1 MSLLEL
7 DQERE
12 RLVVTSEHIGSNLM
26 ELQRD
31 PTREMLDLAVL
42 DGVTASRWAAASHS
56 SDQLWTW
63 FTKLTALLEGANRL
77 RGTRRSLSA
86 AQESELRALLTGP
99 SIELADSTVPLHLRR
114 LDDAR
119 RTSSRCTPDELIDMM
134 TAAFNELRDVVAATQ
149 YAWDQLVPRVA
160 AARARL
166 DEIANEPRGLDSELA
181 PELARLRP
189 RLDELGRRLMA
200 DPVAADAAEVDRME
214 AEINA
219 LRDDLDN
226 AVVLRNELD
235 AQLAHADAVLAEV
248 RDATQRAAD
257 AHEEV
262 TLKIVHPIVPVPA
275 PMPRDLADGLLRV
288 RALAE
293 HGQWRAAR
301 SELDAWTDRS
311 ETALQRA
318 RDDAARNRA
327 PIDERNELRG
337 RIRAYKEKASAHG
350 LLEDRAVTSA
360 YNAAYDEL
368 HTAPTD
374 LERAHELVREY
385 QSAVSGDPSEKRRR

>member
-1 MSLLEL
+1 VSLLEL

-42 DGVTASRWAAASHS
+42 DGVTASRWAAAAQSN
-56 SDQLWTW
+56 DQLWSW
-63 FTKLTALLEGANRL
+63 FTKLTALLDEANRL

-86 AQESELRALLTGP
+86 AQESELRSLLTGP
-99 SIELADSTVPLHLRR
+99 SIELADTTVPIHVRQ

-134 TAAFNELRDVVAATQ
+134 TRAFNDLRDVVAATQ
-149 YAWDQLVPRVA
+149 FAWDQLVPRVA

-166 DEIANEPRGLDSELA
+166 DEIANEPRGLDSEVA

-200 DPVAADAAEVDRME
+200 DPVAADAAEVDRIE
-214 AEINA
+214 AEINE

-226 AVVLRNELD
+226 AVVLRDELD
-235 AQLAHADAVLAEV
+235 GQLAHADAVLAEV

-257 AHEEV
+257 AHNEV
-262 TLKIVHPIVPVPA
+262 MLKIVEPVVPVPA

-360 YNAAYDEL
+360 YNAACDEL

-374 LERAHELVREY
+374 LERAHELVRTY
-385 QSAVSGDPSEKRRR
+385 QSAVSGDLSEKRRR

>member
-42 DGVTASRWAAASHS
+42 DGVTATRWAAAAQNSE
-56 SDQLWTW
+56 QLWSW
-63 FTKLTALLEGANRL
+63 YTKHTARLDEATRL
-77 RGTRRSLSA
+77 RGARRSLSGT
-86 AQESELRALLTGP
+86 QEAELRSLLTGP
-99 SIELADSTVPLHLRR
+99 SIELSDSTVPLHLRQ

-119 RTSSRCTPDELIDMM
+119 RSATRCTPDELIEMM
-134 TAAFNELRDVVAATQ
+134 TRAFNELRDVVAATQ
-149 YAWDQLVPRVA
+149 IAWDQLVPRLA

-166 DEIANEPRGLDSELA
+166 DEIASEPRGLDSELA

-189 RLDELGRRLMA
+189 RLDELGRRIMA
-200 DPVAADAAEVDRME
+200 DPVAADAAEVDRIE

-226 AVVLRNELD
+226 AVALRDELD
-235 AQLAHADAVLAEV
+235 IQLAHADAMLTEV

-257 AHEEV
+257 AHDKV
-262 TLKIVHPIVPVPA
+262 ILKIVDPAVPDPA
-275 PMPRDLADGLLRV
+275 PMPRDLADGLVRV

-293 HGQWRAAR
+293 QGQWRAAR
-301 SELDAWTDRS
+301 SELDTWTDRAD
-311 ETALQRA
+311 TALRRA

-337 RIRAYKEKASAHG
+337 RIRAYKEKADAHG
-350 LLEDRAVTSA
+350 LLEDRAVTSS

-374 LERAHELVREY
+374 LSRAHELVRDY
-385 QSAVSGDPSEKRRR
+385 QHAVSGDPSEKRRR

>member
-1 MSLLEL
+1 VR
-7 DQERE
+7 Q
-12 RLVVTSEHIGSNLM
+12 
-26 ELQRD
+26 
-31 PTREMLDLAVL
+31 
-42 DGVTASRWAAASHS
+42 
-56 SDQLWTW
+56 
-63 FTKLTALLEGANRL
+63 
-77 RGTRRSLSA
+77 
-86 AQESELRALLTGP
+86 
-99 SIELADSTVPLHLRR
+99 

-134 TAAFNELRDVVAATQ
+134 TQAFNDLRDVVAATQ
-149 YAWDQLVPRVA
+149 FAWDQLVPRVA

-200 DPVAADAAEVDRME
+200 DPVAADAAEVDRIE

-219 LRDDLDN
+219 LRDDLEN

-235 AQLAHADAVLAEV
+235 AQLARADAVLAEV

-257 AHEEV
+257 AHNEV
-262 TLKIVHPIVPVPA
+262 MLKIVEPVVPVPA

-293 HGQWRAAR
+293 QGQWRAAR

-360 YNAAYDEL
+360 YNAAYEEL
-368 HTAPTD
+368 HAAPTD
-374 LERAHELVREY
+374 LERAHELVRAY